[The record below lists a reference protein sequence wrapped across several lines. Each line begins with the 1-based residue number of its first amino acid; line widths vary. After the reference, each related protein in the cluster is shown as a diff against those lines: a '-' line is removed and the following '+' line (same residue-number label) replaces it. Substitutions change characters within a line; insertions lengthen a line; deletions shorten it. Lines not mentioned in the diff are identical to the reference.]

1 MGPVESA
8 VMKRGDSSERSAA
21 RFFAARASTS
31 SRMRRASS
39 APRPPPPEVP
49 RRIEIDFAEP
59 TLRVV
64 HEILCD
70 AIAWNGIGGDKLNR
84 LLIAEQM
91 VAVALG
97 EPACDDPPLT
107 DRNHR

>member
-1 MGPVESA
+1 M
-8 VMKRGDSSERSAA
+8 
-21 RFFAARASTS
+21 
-31 SRMRRASS
+31 
-39 APRPPPPEVP
+39 
-49 RRIEIDFAEP
+49 
-59 TLRVV
+59 V
-64 HEILCD
+64 HEILCG